1 LTLNEQFIFMLTTT
15 EIRINEKLF
24 ATGCA
29 ISNLAAINGTIS
41 QSRLS
46 RALAGQKPL
55 EAEDGISLLK
65 TLDEMLELMKTSTI
79 MPNWS
84 KHDRIRDTLRLQREY
99 KEARIKDRIPELV
112 IEHAPEQ

>member
-1 LTLNEQFIFMLTTT
+1 MLTTT

-29 ISNLAAINGTIS
+29 ISNLAAINGRIS

-55 EAEDGISLLK
+55 GAEDGISLLK
-65 TLDEMLELMKTSTI
+65 TLDEMLELMKTATI
-79 MPNWS
+79 MPDWS
-84 KHDRIRDTLRLQREY
+84 KHDRIREALRLQREY
-99 KEARIKDRIPELV
+99 KEAKITDRIPELV
-112 IEHAPEQ
+112 IEHASGQ